1 MADMKKNL
9 VGAHRGA
16 MCHAPENS
24 LAAFEKAS
32 ERRDRLL
39 WVEVRV
45 SRVSEDQEDGAR
57 DVGRRWALE
66 EMQHQQTRELAQ
78 TVEKGTPSSPFT

>member
-1 MADMKKNL
+1 
-9 VGAHRGA
+9 
-16 MCHAPENS
+16 
-24 LAAFEKAS
+24 
-32 ERRDRLL
+32 
-39 WVEVRV
+39 VEVRV
-45 SRVSEDQEDGAR
+45 SRASEDQEDGAR